1 MTPRISV
8 LMPVFN
14 GGAYLEAAIASVLT
28 QSFTDLELVIV
39 DDGSTD
45 HSCEIVNARVAS
57 DSRLRL
63 LRKANS
69 GIAETLNLG
78 LAEAR
83 GDWIA
88 RLDADDLMLP
98 RRLERQL
105 AFLEANADV
114 VAVGSY
120 YDLINEAGERRATR
134 YPLPRTRDELA
145 RYLEARELLTFTHPT
160 MTYRRDLAMTLG
172 GYRRELEPC
181 EDADLF
187 ARMLAAGGTILIQPE
202 VLTLYRV
209 HGGSISSRK
218 AREMFSKLRYVFHNF
233 YGLRDGKRALTYE
246 EFLAARKR
254 LPVAARLRAGRDYI
268 SEVLYR
274 RSTAALVDGR
284 RLSASLSL
292 AGAAALKPRKAI
304 RRALRNLP
312 ERVAGATG

>member
-14 GGAYLEAAIASVLT
+14 GGAYLEAAVASVLA
-28 QSFTDLELVIV
+28 QSFGDFELLIV

-45 HSCEIVNARVAS
+45 RSREVVDAFAARDERV
-57 DSRLRL
+57 RL
-63 LRKANS
+63 LCKANS
-69 GIAETLNLG
+69 GISDTLNLG
-78 LAEAR
+78 LDEAR

-98 RRLERQL
+98 ARLERQL
-105 AFLEANADV
+105 AFLDTNPDV

-120 YDLINEAGERRATR
+120 YDLINEIGERRVTR
-134 YPLPRTRDELA
+134 YPLPRTREELA

-160 MTYRRDLAMTLG
+160 MTYRRDLALALG

-187 ARMLAAGGTILIQPE
+187 ARMLARGGTILIQPE

-209 HGGSISSRK
+209 HGGSISHRK
-218 AREMFSKLRYVFHNF
+218 TREMFSKLRFVFHNF
-233 YGLRDGKRALTYE
+233 YGARDG
-246 EFLAARKR
+246 R
-254 LPVAARLRAGRDYI
+254 LPISYAEFQAYRKCQPVSARLRAGCDYV

-274 RSTAALVDGR
+274 SSTAALVDGK
-284 RLSASLSL
+284 RLRAGLSL
-292 AGAAALKPRKAI
+292 AGAAALKPQKAI

-312 ERVAGATG
+312 FTTPEVAG

>member
-14 GGAYLEAAIASVLT
+14 GGAYLEAAITSVLA
-28 QSFTDLELVIV
+28 QSFTDFELVIV

-45 HSCEIVNARVAS
+45 RSREIVDAQAVNDPRV
-57 DSRLRL
+57 RL

-69 GIAETLNLG
+69 GISDTLNLG
-78 LAEAR
+78 LAAAR

-98 RRLERQL
+98 QRLERQL
-105 AFLEANADV
+105 AFLEVNADV
-114 VAVGSY
+114 VALGSY

-160 MTYRRDLAMTLG
+160 MTYRRELAVALG

-187 ARMLAAGGTILIQPE
+187 ARMLAGGGTILIQPE
-202 VLTLYRV
+202 ILTLYRV

-218 AREMFSKLRYVFHNF
+218 TREMFSKLRFVFHNF
-233 YGLRDGKRALTYE
+233 YALRDGERALTYE
-246 EFLAARKR
+246 EFQADRKR
-254 LPVAARLRAGRDYI
+254 LPVAARLRAGRDYV

-274 RSTAALVDGR
+274 SSTAALVDGR
-284 RLSASLSL
+284 RLSAGLSL

-312 ERVAGATG
+312 GRTAGATG